1 MCQCVTSFL
10 TGYLDTHSPDNR
22 YTAQRSTDTR
32 AGASKKYSSGSARH
46 VINNKQG
53 EQHAHTHAHNTYTQ
67 THEVR
72 NKTLERTKT
81 SSKTGLSEPQ
91 APFKFSAA
99 RCNLQTFR
107 FLPRAYD
114 GVAMNTFQR
123 KCTSARPL
131 HGTFTRNNSAA
142 LKCAATL
149 SRLLISAYT
158 QSFFSPLRHRVNTRH
173 ARDLRMKR
181 LPGDNA
187 GGRGLRAPSGADR
200 LLTITITITA
210 RTGGD

>member
-131 HGTFTRNNSAA
+131 QFRGAEVCSDA
-142 LKCAATL
+142 LT
-149 SRLLISAYT
+149 SSY
-158 QSFFSPLRHRVNTRH
+158 
-173 ARDLRMKR
+173 KR
-181 LPGDNA
+181 LHTIIFLSPSPS
-187 GGRGLRAPSGADR
+187 RKHSPRARPANEE
-200 LLTITITITA
+200 IT
-210 RTGGD
+210 RR